1 MSELSL
7 HLPKSLYEQLRELAQ
22 EEGISVNQF
31 VMLAVAEK
39 IATISTIEYLENR
52 AKRGSREKFLEIL
65 NKAPDVEPDES
76 DRLWQGLK
84 SLAPDCFRRGYIA
97 AIFVYMVAGI
107 EWRLFQSYSTLL
119 RNSRWLGMG
128 RGCYHCK

>member
-31 VMLAVAEK
+31 VMLAIAEK

-76 DRLWQGLK
+76 DRL
-84 SLAPDCFRRGYIA
+84 
-97 AIFVYMVAGI
+97 
-107 EWRLFQSYSTLL
+107 
-119 RNSRWLGMG
+119 
-128 RGCYHCK
+128 

>member
-31 VMLAVAEK
+31 VMIAVAEK

-76 DRLWQGLK
+76 DRL
-84 SLAPDCFRRGYIA
+84 
-97 AIFVYMVAGI
+97 
-107 EWRLFQSYSTLL
+107 
-119 RNSRWLGMG
+119 
-128 RGCYHCK
+128 